1 MKNLVVIL
9 SHCNSGPKLEALR
22 NLISKIKQK
31 DLDVMVVTHIPL
43 PKDIQDLVE
52 YMVYDKSNPV
62 LKWPEYGIVCFQ
74 SLPHP
79 EPITLYN
86 IREEHGWT
94 VFNQIKLA
102 GNIGRGLDYT
112 HFAFV
117 NYDVKIT
124 EHMVETI
131 KNPSDF
137 VSAECT
143 FNQGVTCHLLFQIL
157 SKENLDKLISL
168 CSRKDYTTQNLGAE
182 GYFHKLRENFD
193 YQVYPYKVKEDF
205 NFVWVSNEISD
216 GKVNVFN
223 FNTLS
228 DIFKIFVGADKNN
241 LVVYGVN
248 QETKLKINGIDIPIS
263 KTEILN
269 ISSEIKSIGFY
280 KEDEYLDLLPF
291 YRNFIEAFPNTWIKV
306 KDKDI

>member
-22 NLISKIKQK
+22 NLISRLKQ
-31 DLDVMVVTHIPL
+31 DSLDVMVMTHIPL
-43 PKDIQDLVE
+43 PKDIQDSVE

-112 HFAFV
+112 HFTFI
-117 NYDVKIT
+117 NYDTKVT
-124 EHMVETI
+124 EYMVETI

-137 VSAECT
+137 ISAE
-143 FNQGVTCHLLFQIL
+143 QLYDGVVSSNLLFQIL

-168 CSRKDYTTQNLGAE
+168 CSRKDYTNQNLGAE
-182 GYFHKLRENFD
+182 GYFQKLRGNFD
-193 YQVYPYKVKEDF
+193 YQVYPFDVESYGFIWASNRDQNGKIHMFDF
-205 NFVWVSNEISD
+205 GFSSD
-216 GKVNVFN
+216 N
-223 FNTLS
+223 
-228 DIFKIFVGADKNN
+228 FKIFVGEDKSN
-241 LVVYGVN
+241 LVVYEVN
-248 QETKLKINGIDIPIS
+248 QETKFKINGIDVLVS
-263 KTEILN
+263 KTEVLN
-269 ISSEIKSIGFY
+269 ISNEIESIGFY
-280 KEDEYLDLLPF
+280 KEGEYVDLLPF
-291 YRNFIEAFPNTWIKV
+291 YKDFIEAFPNTWVKI

>member
-43 PKDIQDLVE
+43 PKDIQDSVE
-52 YMVYDKSNPV
+52 YMVYDKSNPI
-62 LKWPEYGIVCFQ
+62 LKWPEHGIIQWVTV
-74 SLPHP
+74 SLP
-79 EPITLYN
+79 EPIAIYN
-86 IREEHGWT
+86 IIDAHGWT

-137 VSAECT
+137 VSPEHVWD
-143 FNQGVTCHLLFQIL
+143 GVTEPNLLFQLL
-157 SKENLDKLISL
+157 SKENLEKFVSL
-168 CSRKDYTTQNLGAE
+168 CSKEDYIKYNSHAE
-182 GYFHKLRENFD
+182 GYFNKLRENFD

-205 NFVWVSNEISD
+205 NFIWVSNEISD
-216 GKVNVFN
+216 GKINVFN

-241 LVVYGVN
+241 LVVYDVN